1 MAEFK
6 AVGRK
11 TILASDHSHRE
22 HRAVSY
28 TSTRKPWCRIQL
40 HAKFRLNESFSDTQ
54 CQKHRSRITIESI
67 IRGSFLEPE
76 RIEFIALQ
84 IAGLDV
90 YLSARHFDR

>member
-6 AVGRK
+6 GVGRK

-90 YLSARHFDR
+90 YL